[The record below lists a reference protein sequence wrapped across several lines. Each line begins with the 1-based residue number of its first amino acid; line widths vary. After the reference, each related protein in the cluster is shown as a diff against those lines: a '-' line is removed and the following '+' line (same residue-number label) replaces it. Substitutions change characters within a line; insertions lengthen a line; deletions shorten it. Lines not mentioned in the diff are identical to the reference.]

1 MTISEKKRKQL
12 ILLAMISSTSLIF
25 LNATLFPV
33 ALPTIQKELG
43 VSLSGLQWII
53 NAYLLATA
61 VFVIAGGRLADL
73 FGARK
78 IFCFGVAIYS
88 LASVMGAMAQTGW
101 WLIFSRAIQGTGGA
115 FMSPAG
121 MSLLIHSF
129 PENQRGKAIGTI
141 VAVGSLFLSLGPFI
155 GGAFTQYLSWRWAFG
170 INPPIAIFGIF
181 MMMKAVPK
189 SEKQNESFDFLGF
202 FTMSLAITSLTIAL
216 MEGRKWGWESW
227 QTIFFILLAITFF
240 LAVRGLERFAKY
252 PFFKF
257 SLFRSRTFL
266 GGCLLVVCSQFILMI
281 TVFWPLYFQKI
292 IYDSPMVAGLITAIG
307 TIPLMLFAPISG
319 SLADRKGARLP
330 LTIGFSLLC
339 LCFLWFASF
348 LHFHNVALL
357 FPALFAFGAGI
368 SFVMT
373 PASSATLSAVPKSK
387 TGVATGMYNTL
398 RFTGAT
404 IGVAVLGATMVN
416 VQDLLFTKQLLKG
429 PGTKELNPTL
439 YEGLLNN
446 LPRAVEAAKSLEPKT
461 LAYINHAL
469 IETSTTA
476 FLVTNLVT
484 AAVAFTALMITLLIF
499 KKKVNQKKEA
509 E

>member
-1 MTISEKKRKQL
+1 MTISEKKRKKL
-12 ILLAMISSTSLIF
+12 ILFAMISSTSLIF

-33 ALPTIQKELG
+33 ALPTIQKELH

-73 FGARK
+73 LGHRK

-88 LASVMGAMAQTGW
+88 IASVMGAMAQTGW
-101 WLIFSRAIQGTGGA
+101 WLVLSRAIQGTGGA
-115 FMSPAG
+115 LMSPAG
-121 MSLLIHSF
+121 MSLLIHAF
-129 PENQRGKAIGTI
+129 PENQRGKAIGI
-141 VAVGSLFLSLGPFI
+141 VVAVGSLFLSLGPFI
-155 GGAFTQYLSWRWAFG
+155 GGTFTQYLSWRWAFG

-181 MMMKAVPK
+181 MMMRAVPK
-189 SEKQNESFDFLGF
+189 SEKQNETFDFLGF
-202 FTMSLAITSLTIAL
+202 FAMSLAITFLTIAL

-257 SLFRSRTFL
+257 SLFRNRTFL
-266 GGCLLVVCSQFILMI
+266 GGCLLIVCSQFILMI

-292 IYDSPMVAGLITAIG
+292 IFDSPMIAGLITAIG

-330 LTIGFSLLC
+330 LIIGFILLAF
-339 LCFLWFASF
+339 CFLWFACF
-348 LHFHNVALL
+348 LHFQKVALL

-373 PASSATLSAVPKSK
+373 PASSATLSAVPKTK

-416 VQDLLFTKQLLKG
+416 VQDVLFTKQLLKG
-429 PGTKELNPTL
+429 PGTKELTPSL

-446 LPRAVEAAKSLEPKT
+446 LPRSVEAAKSLEPET
-461 LAYINHAL
+461 LAYVNKTL

-476 FLVTNLVT
+476 FAVTNLVT
-484 AAVAFTALMITLLIF
+484 AAVAFIGLMITLLIL
-499 KKKVNQKKEA
+499 KKKVISK
-509 E
+509 